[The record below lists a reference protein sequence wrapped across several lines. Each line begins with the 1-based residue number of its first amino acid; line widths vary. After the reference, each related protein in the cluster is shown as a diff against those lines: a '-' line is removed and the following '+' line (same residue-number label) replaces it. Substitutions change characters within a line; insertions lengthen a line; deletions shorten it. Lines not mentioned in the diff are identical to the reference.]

1 MNILVYFDKK
11 SYLQWHLT
19 KERMYRSRTN
29 EFKRLWFMSE
39 SWLVNHLPSQ
49 LSFSDLFSTT
59 GIVFPHVLGLAAY
72 EVEVK
77 LRNYSPCPVK
87 ILKIVSITD
96 SHKILIY
103 II

>member
-1 MNILVYFDKK
+1 
-11 SYLQWHLT
+11 
-19 KERMYRSRTN
+19 
-29 EFKRLWFMSE
+29 MSE
-39 SWLVNHLPSQ
+39 SWLVNHFPCQ
-49 LSFSDLFSTT
+49 LSFPDLVSTT
-59 GIVFPHVLGLAAY
+59 GIVVAHVLGLAAY